1 MVCVGESCALPDV
14 CEPLT
19 TVRLEEPPDA
29 VMITDVALKACQF
42 SVTLW
47 PLLIVVVLAEKVMV
61 GAAFFEVLAQ
71 EEQPQIAAIRTPQEI
86 QRTAW

>member
-1 MVCVGESCALPDV
+1 
-14 CEPLT
+14 
-19 TVRLEEPPDA
+19 
-29 VMITDVALKACQF
+29 MITDVALKACQF

-61 GAAFFEVLAQ
+61 GAAFFEVVAQ

-86 QRTAW
+86 RRTAWQFILSV